1 MLRVLML
8 VLIIFSSPA
17 LYGKYRAAQR
27 DFVKGNYRKAAARFF
42 QVMNYPKARGDKI
55 KSEWGLARSLQKIG
69 FYYSASKYYSIIVR
83 RGVSKKNIFFRKA
96 FEQLGE
102 INSTINLG
110 QSHIVQL
117 LKTRVT
123 PSRIPGA
130 ARGFYFH
137 YQGIEAFYDKNYSKA
152 RAAFRKVPAGSS
164 YYTKSLF
171 YLGILANMD
180 KLYGRAISYFMK
192 VKSNADTE
200 WQQESANI
208 NIARVHYEA
217 KRYRQALRFY
227 AEIPR
232 ESDNWLQALFEGAW
246 AFFLMKKYNNTLGNI
261 HTFHSP
267 FFINRFYPET
277 YVLQAI
283 TFLSLCRYDNVKL
296 SMQNFKKRYTPVF
309 KDLRKLI
316 NRYRGDYS
324 KFFMLIKKY
333 RRGSLDS
340 YKYAHSILDSLS
352 RRDIYKEALT
362 TIRFST
368 REIDRLE
375 NASRAWLVSGLID
388 ELKSFLAKKRSVA
401 MNNAGVKLIRGA
413 QESIEYLT
421 ELYNQTRFIKAE
433 LLLGKVDK
441 LRLLLRVTSAEKKVR
456 FIGGM
461 QEITMKSDLE
471 FWPFENEY
479 WEDEL
484 GGYVYDIVSSCK
496 K

>member
-1 MLRVLML
+1 MRT
-8 VLIIFSSPA
+8 LIVVSLAILIAPVVQA
-17 LYGKYRAAQR
+17 NYRSAQR

-42 QVMNYPKARGDKI
+42 QVMNYPKAKDEKI
-55 KSEWGLARSLQKIG
+55 KSEWGLARSLQKLG
-69 FYYSASKYYSIIVR
+69 FYYSASKYYSVIVR
-83 RGVSKKNIFFRKA
+83 RGITRENIFFRKA

-102 INSTINLG
+102 INSIVNLG

-137 YQGIEAFYDKNYSKA
+137 YQGVESFYDKDYGKA

-171 YLGILANMD
+171 YLGIIANME
-180 KLYGRAISYFMK
+180 KLHGRAISYFMK

-200 WQQESANI
+200 WQQEMANL

-296 SMQNFKKRYTPVF
+296 SIQKFKKRYTPVF
-309 KDLRKLI
+309 KDLRKII
-316 NRYRGDYS
+316 NRYRGDYR
-324 KFFMLIKKY
+324 KFFVLVKKY
-333 RRGSLDS
+333 RKGSLRS
-340 YKYAHSILDSLS
+340 YRHAHAILDSLS

-362 TIRFST
+362 TVRFST
-368 REIDRLE
+368 RELDRLE
-375 NASRAWLVSGLID
+375 DASRVWLISGLTD
-388 ELKSFLAKKRSVA
+388 ELKSFLVKKRSVA

-413 QESIEYLT
+413 QEAVEYLT

-441 LRLLLRVTSAEKKVR
+441 LRSLLRVTSAEKKVR

-461 QEITMKSDLE
+461 QEVTLKSDLE

>member
-1 MLRVLML
+1 
-8 VLIIFSSPA
+8 
-17 LYGKYRAAQR
+17 
-27 DFVKGNYRKAAARFF
+27 
-42 QVMNYPKARGDKI
+42 
-55 KSEWGLARSLQKIG
+55 
-69 FYYSASKYYSIIVR
+69 
-83 RGVSKKNIFFRKA
+83 
-96 FEQLGE
+96 
-102 INSTINLG
+102 
-110 QSHIVQL
+110 
-117 LKTRVT
+117 
-123 PSRIPGA
+123 
-130 ARGFYFH
+130 
-137 YQGIEAFYDKNYSKA
+137 
-152 RAAFRKVPAGSS
+152 
-164 YYTKSLF
+164 
-171 YLGILANMD
+171 MD

-200 WQQESANI
+200 WQQEIANL

-283 TFLSLCRYDNVKL
+283 TFLSLCRYNNVKF
-296 SMQNFKKRYTPVF
+296 SIQNFKKRYTPVF
-309 KDLRKLI
+309 KDLRKVI
-316 NRYRGDYS
+316 NRYRGDYG
-324 KFFMLIKKY
+324 KFFILIKKY
-333 RRGSLDS
+333 RKGSLKS
-340 YKYAHSILDSLS
+340 YRHAHAILDSLS

-362 TIRFST
+362 TIRFAT

-375 NASRAWLVSGLID
+375 DASRMWLVSGLID
-388 ELKSFLAKKRSVA
+388 ELKTFLVKKRSVA

-413 QESIEYLT
+413 QESVEYLT

-441 LRLLLRVTSAEKKVR
+441 LRSLLRVTAAEKKVR

-461 QEITMKSDLE
+461 QEITIKSDLE
-471 FWPFENEY
+471 FWPFEGEY